1 LSAQLPLLLVPVVSG
16 PLYVSCGLQEAI
28 PEVASVPLH
37 WSETGERYQPAPFGP
52 VVAATLVDGGVAS
65 TLSCFVV
72 TAVVPPELVAEQV
85 RVVPVF
91 GSSMRIAGS
100 QPVVESTADSGSETV
115 QWTTMKLPLALPRY
129 QPLLPSIPSIEYAM
143 SGGVSS

>member
-1 LSAQLPLLLVPVVSG
+1 MFPALSVQLPLLLVPAVSG
-16 PLYVSCGLQEAI
+16 LLYVSCGLQEAI

-37 WSETGERYQPAPFGP
+37 WSVTGVRYQPALFGA

-65 TLSCFVV
+65 TLSSFVV

-100 QPVVESTADSGSETV
+100 QPVVEMTGESGSVTV
-115 QWTTMKLPLALPRY
+115 QWTTMKAPLALPRY
-129 QPLLPSIPSIEYAM
+129 QPLLPSIPSIE
-143 SGGVSS
+143 

>member
-1 LSAQLPLLLVPVVSG
+1 MFPALSVQLPLLLVPVVSG
-16 PLYVSCGLQEAI
+16 LPYVSCGVQEAR

-37 WSETGERYQPAPFGP
+37 WSVTGVRYQPAPFGA
-52 VVAATLVDGGVAS
+52 VVAATVVDGAVAS
-65 TLSCFVV
+65 TLSCIVV

-100 QPVVESTADSGSETV
+100 QPIVEMTAESGSVTV
-115 QWTTMKLPLALPRY
+115 Q
-129 QPLLPSIPSIEYAM
+129 
-143 SGGVSS
+143 